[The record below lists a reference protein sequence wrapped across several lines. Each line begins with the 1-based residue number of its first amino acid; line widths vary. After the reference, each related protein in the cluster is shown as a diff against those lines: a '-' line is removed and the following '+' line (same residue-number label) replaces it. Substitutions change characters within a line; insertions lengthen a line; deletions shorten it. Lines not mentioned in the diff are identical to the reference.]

1 MALCDDVNLV
11 LDVENRRRAALVA
24 VDLTELDRL
33 FSEDLVHVHTTGL
46 VHSKQELLQH
56 INQKRAFLAI
66 NRGPLHIRVEG
77 DIAVMT
83 GTMTNRMRAKDGTG
97 EFLLHGFVT
106 QVLRR
111 SADGWR
117 FISFQLTPLRE
128 Q

>member
-1 MALCDDVNLV
+1 
-11 LDVENRRRAALVA
+11 LVA

-33 FSEDLVHVHTTGL
+33 FSEDLVHVHSTGL
-46 VHSKQELLQH
+46 VHSKPELLQH

-66 NRGPLHIRVEG
+66 ERGPLYIRVEG

-83 GTMTNRMRAKDGTG
+83 GTMTNRMRARDGTG

>member
-1 MALCDDVNLV
+1 MALCDDVDSV
-11 LDVENRRRAALVA
+11 LNVENRRRAALVA

-33 FSEDLVHVHTTGL
+33 FSEDLLHVHSTGL
-46 VHSKQELLQH
+46 VHSKPELLQH
-56 INQKRAFLAI
+56 INKKRAFLAI
-66 NRGPLHIRVEG
+66 ERGPLQVRVEG
-77 DIAVMT
+77 DIGVMT
-83 GTMTNRMRAKDGTG
+83 GTMTNRMRANDGTG
-97 EFLLHGFVT
+97 DILLHGFVT